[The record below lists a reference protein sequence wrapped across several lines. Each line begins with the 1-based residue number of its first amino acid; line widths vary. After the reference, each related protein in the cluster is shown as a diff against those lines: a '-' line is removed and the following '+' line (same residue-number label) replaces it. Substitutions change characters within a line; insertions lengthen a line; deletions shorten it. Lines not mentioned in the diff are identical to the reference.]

1 MEKINRDKVQQLLDS
16 YQNKKVFVHVEV
28 TGGMYASHFD
38 DKVFNAG
45 MFLRN
50 VQVTFVQ
57 GGIRGGENGEY
68 RVGLKLD
75 NDGWIYVL
83 GLTHYEVNDDN
94 EFIMH
99 GFNYD
104 GKLASALE
112 ISTQEFLK

>member
-1 MEKINRDKVQQLLDS
+1 MEKINRGEVQALLDN
-16 YQNKKVFVHVEV
+16 YQNKRVYVHVEV
-28 TGGMYASHFD
+28 TSGMYASHMD
-38 DKVFNAG
+38 ERVFNSG

-50 VQVTFVQ
+50 VQVEFTQ
-57 GGIRGGENGEY
+57 GAIRGGSDGEF

-75 NDGWIYVL
+75 NGGWIYVL
-83 GLTHYEVNDDN
+83 GLTHFEVNDND

-112 ISTQEFLK
+112 ISTEEFFK